1 MLKLVQKK
9 LNHWSKRNI
18 SALGNLH
25 FTFFQINTLI
35 FLSEP
40 SSRLIQHFE
49 KTCIFYDWN
58 ENDKISQKTLR

>member
-18 SALGNLH
+18 SALGKI
-25 FTFFQINTLI
+25 TVYFFQIHTLI
-35 FLSEP
+35 FLLEP
-40 SSRLIQHFE
+40 CSQWIQQFE

-58 ENDKISQKTLR
+58 ESDKISQKTLR

>member
-25 FTFFQINTLI
+25 FTFFQIHTLI
-35 FLSEP
+35 
-40 SSRLIQHFE
+40 FE

-58 ENDKISQKTLR
+58 ESDKISQKTLR

>member
-18 SALGNLH
+18 SALY
-25 FTFFQINTLI
+25 FFQIHTLI

-40 SSRLIQHFE
+40 SSQWIQWFE

-58 ENDKISQKTLR
+58 ESDKISQKTLR